1 MPREHRVAVVPGDG
15 IGTEVMP
22 VALDVLRTVAG
33 RRGFTLEFDTYDW
46 SCERYAVEG
55 HLAPDGWLDALGIAD
70 AILLGAVGWPGVPDH
85 VSLWDLLVPIRRAFD
100 QYINLRPL
108 RSLPNVPTPLAGD
121 PEIDLVIVREN
132 SEGEYTQIG
141 GRIFEGTR
149 QELAIQEAVFSR
161 RGIERVVR
169 YACVLAQRRRGHLI
183 AATKSNGLFH
193 SMPYW
198 DEVVREIVAEYDVD
212 LEIQHIDALAA
223 RFVTT
228 PQDLDVVVASNLFG
242 DILSDLGAALIGS
255 LGLAPSAN
263 LNPSRGHPS
272 MFEPVHGSAP
282 DIAGRGVAN
291 PLGQVLSAA
300 LMLDHLGE
308 AEAATDVTAAV
319 HAVLRNGSGLTG
331 DMGGSAD
338 TGRVGAAL
346 QDHLTA

>member
-1 MPREHRVAVVPGDG
+1 MIPGDG
-15 IGTEVMP
+15 IGNEVMP
-22 VALDVLRTVAG
+22 VAADVLRQVADV
-33 RRGFTLEFDTYDW
+33 RGFTVEFDTYDW
-46 SCERYAVEG
+46 SCERYATEG
-55 HLAPDGWLDALGIAD
+55 HLAPDGWLDALTIAD
-70 AILLGAVGWPGVPDH
+70 AVLLGAVGWPGVPDH

-108 RSLPNVPTPLAGD
+108 TSLPNVASPLAGE

-169 YACVLAQRRRGHLI
+169 YAADLAQRRRGHLV
-183 AATKSNGLFH
+183 AATKSNGLYH

-198 DEVVREIVAEYDVD
+198 DEVVREVVAEYDVE

-223 RFVTT
+223 RFVTA

-255 LGLAPSAN
+255 LGLAASAN
-263 LNPSRGHPS
+263 LNPSRSSPS

-282 DIAGRGVAN
+282 DIAGKGIAN
-291 PLGQVLSAA
+291 PLAQVLSAA
-300 LMLDHLGE
+300 LMLQHLGE
-308 AEAATDVTAAV
+308 TEAADDVTLAV
-319 HAVLRNGSGLTG
+319 HAVLRDGTGLTG
-331 DMGGSAD
+331 DLGGSARTQD
-338 TGRVGAAL
+338 VAEALLGRLPG
-346 QDHLTA
+346 